1 MNDYIEQRLNQAVAK
16 HELYATEGAAFGPL
30 LGTSFTFPK
39 KPEFWTLA
47 ELDALRSAQ
56 LDRAEGQAREQ
67 LSRMWQRVLASRLT
81 MLGEYYPLRQHP
93 FIPTPEAVKAEF
105 LALEPAIA
113 RPALA
118 QAVDWSHHELAL
130 AGHDLYWALDAL
142 LAVAATPGKSLPSMP
157 CRTDIPLDPSRV
169 MEMPVGSAC
178 AWPLGVNVTHATKTH
193 YAVELGG
200 LAPLHPDVQPDAG
213 IWVTTQAGQ
222 GALQNFLAALRVF
235 CQESLLARVMIGIT
249 TPGGC
254 LSLDSRPLEGILV
267 NRERPARMLALAREE
282 HGVVGLRSVSVAVA
296 DARTT
301 SLPEDANDRNALV
314 EEVLAQW
321 GSTLQAFPFSFEC
334 HIAFIAPLADPL
346 KPLSMDEKAVM
357 LAHAKATYP
366 VVEEHVRELEEGGYL
381 VTRHDMISPVPL
393 AVTDDVEFAIRL
405 ALAHE
410 VSNPWRLGLKT
421 RLSAA

>member
-1 MNDYIEQRLNQAVAK
+1 M
-16 HELYATEGAAFGPL
+16 
-30 LGTSFTFPK
+30 
-39 KPEFWTLA
+39 
-47 ELDALRSAQ
+47 
-56 LDRAEGQAREQ
+56 
-67 LSRMWQRVLASRLT
+67 
-81 MLGEYYPLRQHP
+81 
-93 FIPTPEAVKAEF
+93 
-105 LALEPAIA
+105 
-113 RPALA
+113 
-118 QAVDWSHHELAL
+118 
-130 AGHDLYWALDAL
+130 
-142 LAVAATPGKSLPSMP
+142 
-157 CRTDIPLDPSRV
+157 
-169 MEMPVGSAC
+169 
-178 AWPLGVNVTHATKTH
+178 
-193 YAVELGG
+193 
-200 LAPLHPDVQPDAG
+200 
-213 IWVTTQAGQ
+213 
-222 GALQNFLAALRVF
+222 
-235 CQESLLARVMIGIT
+235 
-249 TPGGC
+249 
-254 LSLDSRPLEGILV
+254 
-267 NRERPARMLALAREE
+267 
-282 HGVVGLRSVSVAVA
+282 VGLRSVSVAVA